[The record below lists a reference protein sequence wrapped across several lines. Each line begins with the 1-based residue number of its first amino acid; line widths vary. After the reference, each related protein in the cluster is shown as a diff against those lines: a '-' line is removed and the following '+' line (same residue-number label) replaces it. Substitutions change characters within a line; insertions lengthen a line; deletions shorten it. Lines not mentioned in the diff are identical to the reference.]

1 MQRAGFTFQGAHRSA
16 FAMTAMPCCAPVAR
30 GQGRGVLIP
39 TLLAYQGSVLALDPK
54 DELANATAP
63 RRAALGQRV
72 AL

>member
-1 MQRAGFTFQGAHRSA
+1 
-16 FAMTAMPCCAPVAR
+16 MTAMPCCAPVAR

-39 TLLAYQGSVLALDPK
+39 TLLAYQGSVLALDPE
-54 DELANATAP
+54 DELANVTAP